1 MKISSWTLSLIF
13 NNIRKSKNRFQPNNI
28 SVELKILQVMINKF
42 IKNTSTKF
50 SNTLTYKVTM
60 TINLIFVVFCILL
73 TALYIIG
80 NYQNFLDKTQ
90 EIILSLLSYV
100 SIFSALLSFLLLIE
114 SIVKIF
120 TEKYKIR
127 SIIYSF
133 LLLLSII
140 FCVSSTGIAGIISY
154 LSMGI
159 SQWLKQK

>member
-1 MKISSWTLSLIF
+1 
-13 NNIRKSKNRFQPNNI
+13 
-28 SVELKILQVMINKF
+28 MINKF

-90 EIILSLLSYV
+90 EIILALLSYV

-159 SQWLKQK
+159 SQ

>member
-1 MKISSWTLSLIF
+1 
-13 NNIRKSKNRFQPNNI
+13 
-28 SVELKILQVMINKF
+28 MINKF

-159 SQWLKQK
+159 SQ

>member
-1 MKISSWTLSLIF
+1 
-13 NNIRKSKNRFQPNNI
+13 
-28 SVELKILQVMINKF
+28 
-42 IKNTSTKF
+42 
-50 SNTLTYKVTM
+50 M

-159 SQWLKQK
+159 SQ